1 MCDDA
6 PVPEAAPP
14 WDEVPGFAR
23 LRARFD
29 AVLSWNE
36 AIRPFHPAA
45 WTPRTE
51 DVPLLERH
59 FRKLWGLGDGR
70 VELVL
75 GAPDTAPAQSVARV
89 FTGAPLH
96 VYTAG
101 PTGYGPT
108 RGKLDPLIGTRVRQV
123 LHLDLVPG
131 LTPLLLGEFG
141 APARAIPAD
150 AFRAVAEEVASA
162 VTGVPEGAALVVG
175 ERPSDRAGAEDAPH
189 AELVRAAARRGH
201 DRVVFAPHPASP
213 SRHAAGLRAEAGR
226 LGVDLTVLET
236 PVPVEALYEASR
248 PALVVGCAS
257 AALFTASALYGLP
270 VARVG
275 TERLLGR
282 LTPYHHPRRT
292 ALVLAEAVLPGAAG
306 GPPAAGRPGRAA
318 ERPRVHHA
326 PTGTARAAG
335 RRGAV
340 SRGGRVGRA
349 VVPPAAAHRAGAA
362 RGVPR
367 QLAFLPREPGRPAG
381 GAAGAGAA
389 EGGRKMRRAPV
400 WTAARRGLFTGCP
413 SSRHRRPAVLGHIR
427 RPERGRWHG

>member
-1 MCDDA
+1 MRAAGTQIVCASGLTDVVVAAAAAEAGLLPRARRRVLLVCDDT

-101 PTGYGPT
+101 PAGYGPT

-150 AFRAVAEEVASA
+150 AFRAVAKEVAPA

-189 AELVRAAARRGH
+189 AEMVRAAARRGH

-275 TERLLGR
+275 TERPLGR
-282 LTPYHHPRRT
+282 LTPYHHPRRA
-292 ALVLAEAVLPGAAG
+292 ALVLAEAVLPGEAG
-306 GPPAAGRPGRAA
+306 GAPAAGDLDGLLSALAFTMRPQVRPALRADA
-318 ERPRVHHA
+318 ERYL
-326 PTGTARAAG
+326 AAG
-335 RRGAV
+335 AWDARWFPRRRLTALGLP
-340 SRGGRVGRA
+340 G
-349 VVPPAAAHRAGAA
+349 
-362 RGVPR
+362 GVPR
-367 QLAFLPREPGRPAG
+367 RLAFLPRSR
-381 GAAGAGAA
+381 
-389 EGGRKMRRAPV
+389 
-400 WTAARRGLFTGCP
+400 AARRVV
-413 SSRHRRPAVLGHIR
+413 RRVRALRKAV
-427 RPERGRWHG
+427 GR

>member
-1 MCDDA
+1 MRAAGTQIVCASGPADVLVAAAAAEAGLLPQARRRVLLVCDDA

-23 LRARFD
+23 PPARFD

-36 AIRPFHPAA
+36 AVRPFHPAA

-59 FRKLWGLGDGR
+59 FRQLWGLGDGR

-101 PTGYGPT
+101 PAGYGPT

-131 LTPLLLGEFG
+131 LTPLVLGEFG

-150 AFRAVAEEVASA
+150 AFRAVAKEVASA
-162 VTGVPEGAALVVG
+162 VTGVPEGAALIVG
-175 ERPSDRAGAEDAPH
+175 ERPSDRAGVEDAPH
-189 AELVRAAARRGH
+189 AEMVRTAARRGH

-282 LTPYHHPRRT
+282 LTPYHHPRRA
-292 ALVLAEAVLPGAAG
+292 ALVLAEAALPGEAG
-306 GPPAAGRPGRAA
+306 DPPAAGDLDGLLSALAFTMRPQVRPALRADA
-318 ERPRVHHA
+318 ERYL
-326 PTGTARAAG
+326 AAG
-335 RRGAV
+335 AWDARWFPRRRLSALGLP
-340 SRGGRVGRA
+340 G
-349 VVPPAAAHRAGAA
+349 
-362 RGVPR
+362 GVPR
-367 QLAFLPREPGRPAG
+367 RLAFLPRSR
-381 GAAGAGAA
+381 
-389 EGGRKMRRAPV
+389 
-400 WTAARRGLFTGCP
+400 AARRVV
-413 SSRHRRPAVLGHIR
+413 RRVRALRKAV
-427 RPERGRWHG
+427 GR